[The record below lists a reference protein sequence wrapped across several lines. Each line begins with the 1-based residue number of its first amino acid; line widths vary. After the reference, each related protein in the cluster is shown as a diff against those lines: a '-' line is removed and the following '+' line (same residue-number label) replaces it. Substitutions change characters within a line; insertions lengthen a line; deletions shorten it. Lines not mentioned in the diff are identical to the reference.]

1 MKLRTILDVLLVT
14 VLLALGSATAKDR
27 TNNSGEYLALGDS
40 AVFPYLQGAGYE
52 YFYPTNFV
60 GYADWTGLGLGLNT
74 VNASCPGE
82 TTSSYL
88 KIQFSNGCIQ
98 YRLLFGLHV
107 DYSSLASTQSD
118 FATDFLEQHSDV
130 ALVTIQ
136 VGANDLSLL
145 EQECQDNEQ
154 YEQCIEDGAPQVFA
168 KAKTNMQT
176 TLAQLRATGYSGPL
190 VIVNYYSVDYTN
202 QFLTE
207 LIAGLNQAITAPAPA
222 YGAVAA
228 DVFSAFKAAAFAGR
242 GRGDTCKAGLLNG
255 SNPRTDP
262 PSCDIHASQSGHKLI
277 TQTIE
282 GVYQPLTGKAD
293 R

>member
-1 MKLRTILDVLLVT
+1 MKLRTILGVLLVT

-74 VNASCPGE
+74 VNASCLGE

-136 VGANDLSLL
+136 LGANDLSLL

-190 VIVNYYSVDYTN
+190 VIVKLLLGRLHQPVPDR
-202 QFLTE
+202 
-207 LIAGLNQAITAPAPA
+207 
-222 YGAVAA
+222 A
-228 DVFSAFKAAAFAGR
+228 DCRPEPGDHRTRARLRRSGGRRVFGIQGR
-242 GRGDTCKAGLLNG
+242 GICRARQRRYL
-255 SNPRTDP
+255 
-262 PSCDIHASQSGHKLI
+262 
-277 TQTIE
+277 
-282 GVYQPLTGKAD
+282 
-293 R
+293 